1 MLSGNG
7 AAAKPDC
14 IASLL
19 KTLMVDRGGEERR
32 GEEKGKGGEG
42 EGGQET
48 SSCVLFLTFTSVHAH
63 IFKIPL

>member
-7 AAAKPDC
+7 APAKPDC

-19 KTLMVDRGGEERR
+19 KTHMVDGE
-32 GEEKGKGGEG
+32 GEEKGKEKEGKGKGGKER
-42 EGGQET
+42 
-48 SSCVLFLTFTSVHAH
+48 SSCVLFLTFMSVHAH